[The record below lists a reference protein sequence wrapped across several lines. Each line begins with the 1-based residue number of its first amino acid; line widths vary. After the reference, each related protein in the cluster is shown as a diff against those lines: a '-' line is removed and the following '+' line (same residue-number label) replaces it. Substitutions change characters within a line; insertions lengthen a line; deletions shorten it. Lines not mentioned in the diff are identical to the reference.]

1 MSQPA
6 AMPYFGDAYMAD
18 TRHLSLEEHGAYH
31 LLLLIAW
38 RSPDCALPDDDKR
51 LAQMLGVTA
60 KKWAALKPVVMAFW
74 SKTENGWEQKRL
86 TKERRWVEEK
96 ARKNKDAAEARWNG
110 KPKKPTE
117 IDDANA
123 SANGQADADANGDA
137 PPPPPAKSSEANA
150 SGGGAAD
157 PVKALFDVGV
167 ALLVETGST
176 EKQARSLIGKWR
188 KGRKDGEVL
197 TALLDCRNRAISN
210 PVEWLE
216 KRFVGGRYVSASGY
230 EYRGDIEAV
239 IREAERRNDMATY
252 WKAKGDLK
260 REQRTAA

>member
-1 MSQPA
+1 MSLTGEAIQILADKGLSAHEIA
-6 AMPYFGDAYMAD
+6 AVARANEAEKP
-18 TRHLSLEEHGAYH
+18 
-31 LLLLIAW
+31 
-38 RSPDCALPDDDKR
+38 RSAAAERQARYRAKK
-51 LAQMLGVTA
+51 AFGVTSD
-60 KKWAALKPVVMAFW
+60 VTSDV
-74 SKTENGWEQKRL
+74 T
-86 TKERRWVEEK
+86 
-96 ARKNKDAAEARWNG
+96 
-110 KPKKPTE
+110 
-117 IDDANA
+117 
-123 SANGQADADANGDA
+123 
-137 PPPPPAKSSEANA
+137 PPPKDNIKPPASEANA

-210 PVEWLE
+210 PIEWLE